1 MSIKPFECPICSNE
15 FSKDKYIPKLLKCG
29 DTICII
35 CINDIYEKF
44 KFCPICRIDINE
56 DIENLRTNHYAYGV
70 DNKIICDICLED
82 FDSSFNTE
90 KVPKVLKCGDTL
102 CLDCIINLYNNKTKN
117 NNNINNINII
127 NNINNT
133 PSNNID
139 IIDEINCPICTK
151 KCKEKLEDIP
161 VNKLAI
167 ELLENELMNNMK
179 ILTSKE
185 EKDVPETHDYQFSV
199 GLMGDSGVGK
209 TCISYYFYKG
219 EPLKNTISTQGL
231 EFHYKLL
238 KIKDMLI
245 KIRLF
250 DTSGQEVYRSIAIGM
265 LRGVDGIA
273 IVFSLSIAFSKFFEE
288 WKNAKKNR
296 KIELEEEYIKET
308 FNKVKDWYNQYCQVV
323 NINEKVVYLI
333 GNKVDDKKNR
343 VIDKEVALD
352 FANKL
357 NAKYFETSAISGEN
371 INSTFK
377 RFFLDLLLK
386 NKKNE
391 KDEKNLLKINDSF
404 NLRSTRRKRRKK
416 CC

>member
-1 MSIKPFECPICSNE
+1 
-15 FSKDKYIPKLLKCG
+15 
-29 DTICII
+29 
-35 CINDIYEKF
+35 
-44 KFCPICRIDINE
+44 
-56 DIENLRTNHYAYGV
+56 
-70 DNKIICDICLED
+70 
-82 FDSSFNTE
+82 
-90 KVPKVLKCGDTL
+90 
-102 CLDCIINLYNNKTKN
+102 
-117 NNNINNINII
+117 
-127 NNINNT
+127 
-133 PSNNID
+133 
-139 IIDEINCPICTK
+139 
-151 KCKEKLEDIP
+151 
-161 VNKLAI
+161 
-167 ELLENELMNNMK
+167 
-179 ILTSKE
+179 
-185 EKDVPETHDYQFSV
+185 
-199 GLMGDSGVGK
+199 
-209 TCISYYFYKG
+209 
-219 EPLKNTISTQGL
+219 
-231 EFHYKLL
+231 
-238 KIKDMLI
+238 MLI

-308 FNKVKDWYNQYCQVV
+308 FNRVKDWYNQYCQVV
-323 NINEKVVYLI
+323 NIKEKVVYLI

-371 INSTFK
+371 INFTFK

-404 NLRSTRRKRRKK
+404 TLRSTRRKRKKK